1 MAVVEPLLNVA
12 DIQGNI
18 LAGFNKDF
26 QTFLFLR
33 IGPAAADRTNAR
45 HWLKNT
51 LGPQLSS
58 TSQVLAFNRAFK
70 AAKASGSAP
79 PPPATWV
86 NVAVSAPAVARLR
99 SASDAALFGDA
110 AFTQGLASR
119 SAFLGDP
126 SDPEAEGNTR
136 NWKVG
141 GRPDN
146 QADIVVIVASDEEA
160 LRDARVTSIVATL
173 AAGGLAVM
181 FRQDGATLDD
191 PWKGHEH
198 FGFKDGVS
206 QPGVRGMA
214 SAAANDFLT
223 PRFIVSGPDRR
234 SEFFGKPGQP
244 LLWPGEFILGQQRQ
258 PEDPL
263 SVDTNPG
270 DTASDF
276 PAWAVNGSYLV
287 IRRLRQDV
295 RAFWGFVTRQALELG
310 MTDEAFGALLVGRW
324 RSGAPLMRTPTGD
337 SAALA
342 ADDLANNHFAY
353 NKDSTAV
360 TIDTTVAP
368 GYPGDSFPQA
378 RADFLGTVCP
388 HFAHIRKVNPRDGA
402 TDLGVAEDTGFRA
415 QIRRGIPYGRTVL
428 NSLPRPT
435 PLELAQ
441 DRGLVF
447 ASYQAS
453 IVNQFETVVRRWSNG
468 FNLPTPGGHDAIIG
482 QADTVANGR
491 RRFIDLPTGKRCFL
505 DHEWVIPTGGGYFFA
520 PSISAVRNELG
531 A

>member
-1 MAVVEPLLNVA
+1 MAVIEPLLDVA

-33 IGPAAADRTNAR
+33 IGPSGTNLTNAR
-45 HWLKNT
+45 HWLKHT

-58 TSQVLAFNRAFK
+58 TDQVLAFNRAFK
-70 AAKASGSAP
+70 AARASGSAA
-79 PPPATWV
+79 PPPAIWV

-99 SASDAALFGDA
+99 SAADAARFGDA

-119 SAFLGDP
+119 SQFLGDP
-126 SDPEAEGNTR
+126 SDPEVEGHTR

-146 QADIVVIVASDEEA
+146 EADIVVIVASDEEG
-160 LRDARVTSIVATL
+160 LRDSKVASIVATL
-173 AAGGLAVM
+173 AAGGLAVI

-214 SAAANDFLT
+214 SAAANDFIT
-223 PRFIVSGPDRR
+223 PRFILGPDRR

-244 LLWPGEFILGQQRQ
+244 LLWPGEFILGVPRQ
-258 PEDPL
+258 SQDPL
-263 SVDTNPG
+263 SVDTSPG
-270 DTASDF
+270 DTATDF
-276 PAWAVNGSYLV
+276 PSWATNGSYLV
-287 IRRLRQDV
+287 IRRLRQDFS
-295 RAFWGFVTRQALELG
+295 AFWGFARRQALELG
-310 MTDEAFGALLVGRW
+310 ISADEFGSLLVGRW
-324 RSGAPLMRTPTGD
+324 RSGAPVMRTPSGD
-337 SAALA
+337 NTALA

-360 TIDTTVAP
+360 TIDTAVAP
-368 GYPGDSFPQA
+368 GYAGDSFPQA
-378 RADFLGTVCP
+378 REDFLGTVCP

-402 TDLGVAEDTGFRA
+402 TDLGVSEDTLFRA
-415 QIRRGIPYGRTVL
+415 QIRRGIPYGKTVL
-428 NSLPRPT
+428 NTPEPT
-435 PLELAQ
+435 AVELAQ

-453 IVNQFETVVRRWSNG
+453 IVNQFETVVRRWANG
-468 FNLPTPGGHDAIIG
+468 TNLPTPGGHDAIIG
-482 QADTVANGR
+482 QADTAANGR

-520 PSISAVRNELG
+520 PSISAVRNVLG